1 MKRLFL
7 TSSIKHV
14 AKDIASRI
22 GNVKGMKLVFIDTPI
37 EFKRKEKSWLNE
49 DRLSLVD
56 VGFDVTDYT
65 ITGKKKYQIEKELS
79 VFDVIYISGG
89 NQLYFLQK
97 IQETE
102 CSEVL
107 RDLIEKEGK
116 IFIGTSAGSMIMAQ
130 DISCSYRPDIEEEL
144 TNYGGVKL
152 KDYHGLGMVDFIVFP
167 HWGDEG
173 HKDKYFEYR
182 LEHAYTTNDKI
193 ILLTNYQ
200 YVRVE
205 GEMYRIEEVEK

>member
-14 AKDIASRI
+14 AKDVASRI
-22 GNVKGMKLVFIDTPI
+22 GNAKGMKLVFIDTPI

-49 DRLSLVD
+49 DRQSLVD

-65 ITGKKKYQIEKELS
+65 ITGKKKNQIKKDLG
-79 VFDVIYISGG
+79 VFDVIYFSGG

-116 IFIGTSAGSMIMAQ
+116 IFIGTSAGSMVTALNIF
-130 DISCSYRPDIEEEL
+130 CCYRPDLEEEL
-144 TNYGGVKL
+144 INFGGVKL
-152 KDYHGLGMVDFIVFP
+152 EDYNG
-167 HWGDEG
+167 
-173 HKDKYFEYR
+173 
-182 LEHAYTTNDKI
+182 
-193 ILLTNYQ
+193 
-200 YVRVE
+200 
-205 GEMYRIEEVEK
+205 